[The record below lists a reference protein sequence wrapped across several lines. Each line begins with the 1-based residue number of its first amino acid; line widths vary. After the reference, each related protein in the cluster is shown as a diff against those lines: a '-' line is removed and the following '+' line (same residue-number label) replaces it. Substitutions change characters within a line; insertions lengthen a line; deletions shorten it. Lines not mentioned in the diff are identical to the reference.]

1 MMAEGVFVCVCVND
15 KAAGPIFD
23 DKKTKPKTFILCL
36 IFGLKFNLDSIAGAI
51 ERNRYSTF

>member
-1 MMAEGVFVCVCVND
+1 MIKLQGPFFMAKRQNL
-15 KAAGPIFD
+15 KL
-23 DKKTKPKTFILCL
+23 LCL

>member
-1 MMAEGVFVCVCVND
+1 MAEGVFVCVCVND

-23 DKKTKPKTFILCL
+23 DKKAKPKTFILCL